1 MKAIKNT
8 IIYYYLYK
16 FRKKILLIFG
26 IILFDIIISFFISD
40 LSEVYDKKTLIF
52 IKWGIYILSFVVIYF
67 IIKSKKEKKTSKI
80 ETSQKDKKEEVIEYS
95 SKEKEILKKPKL
107 KSKADLII
115 EKYKKR

>member
-1 MKAIKNT
+1 LKAIKNT

-26 IILFDIIISFFISD
+26 IILFDIIISFCISD

-52 IKWGIYILSFVVIYF
+52 IKWGIYILSFIVIYF
-67 IIKSKKEKKTSKI
+67 SAKAKKTPKI
-80 ETSQKDKKEEVIEYS
+80 ETFQKDKKEEVIEYS
-95 SKEKEILKKPKL
+95 SKEKNIIKKPKL

-115 EKYKKR
+115 EKYKKK